1 MTATVAI
8 MGRPNVGKST
18 LFNRLVGRKIAR
30 DGGAAAK
37 AAIAEMRS
45 VADKAAASEDPDVR
59 TVGIA
64 LREGLGLLEQAVAW
78 VAATFK
84 SDPKAV
90 FAGSVPLLHL
100 FGTVAG
106 GWQTARA
113 AIVAADKLREGDNQ
127 DPGFYKA
134 KLGTARFYAEH
145 ILPRTGALRA
155 AIVNGADSVTEL
167 ALEAF

>member
-1 MTATVAI
+1 
-8 MGRPNVGKST
+8 
-18 LFNRLVGRKIAR
+18 
-30 DGGAAAK
+30 
-37 AAIAEMRS
+37 MRS

-134 KLGTARFYAEH
+134 KLGTARFYADH
-145 ILPRTGALRA
+145 VLSQARGLAHA
-155 AIVNGADSVTEL
+155 AMEGSAGVL
-167 ALEAF
+167 ALEEAAFG